1 MKNYNNEYWAERV
14 EHYNKTSW
22 VKNKVFLESFLN
34 LLPKQKYDSILEV
47 GIGTGAVAEKVVEK
61 LGPLIGIDIS
71 PDMISKITHSKI
83 TAVVGDAH
91 NLKYENDTFDLIYI
105 RNLIHYLDN
114 PEKAISEVLR
124 CLKPKGFFL
133 LSQVVPPEDFIS
145 EEYDWLIGRNI
156 HYPTQNEI
164 INWMKEFKIIDEKD
178 YILTGQS
185 IMNWLN
191 NTCNEKTE
199 KDAIITRH
207 IETSELY
214 KTLVNYSA
222 LNNDIFVDIKHLMIL
237 AQKVK

>member
-47 GIGTGAVAEKVVEK
+47 GIGTGAVAEIVVEK

>member
-47 GIGTGAVAEKVVEK
+47 GIGTGAVAEIVVEK

-105 RNLIHYLDN
+105 RNVIHYLDN

>member
-1 MKNYNNEYWAERV
+1 MKNYEEKYWAKRV
-14 EHYNKTSW
+14 SHYDKTNW
-22 VKNKVFLESFLN
+22 VKNKDFLESFLN

-105 RNLIHYLDN
+105 RNVIHYLDN

-124 CLKPKGFFL
+124 CLKPNGFFL
-133 LSQVVPPEDFIS
+133 FSQVVPPEDSIS
-145 EEYDWLIGRNI
+145 AEYDWLIGRDI
-156 HYPTQNEI
+156 HYPTHAEI
-164 INWMKEFKIIDEKD
+164 INWMKEFQIIDEKN
-178 YILTGQS
+178 YILTSQS

-191 NTCNEKTE
+191 NTSNEKME
-199 KDAIITRH
+199 KDEIINRH
-207 IETSELY
+207 FETSELY
-214 KTLVNYSA
+214 KTLVNYSV
-222 LNNDIFVDIKHLMIL
+222 LNDDIFVDIKHLMIL
-237 AQKVK
+237 SKKAK